1 MLARKNS
8 VILNIYLF
16 FLNFSRFLL
25 LPINQ
30 KHRKII
36 RISMKRSTTLS
47 SIQNISLLIQ
57 KYSQKNRVSIEFL
70 FDEFKTE
77 IFQFEKIGM
86 FIFDKN
92 SKKNLL
98 YALVRAYYAVHK
110 GFNDHFLDAIFS
122 EEYDQRIARFL
133 IINHLRLGNYERANV
148 FLNPLHVDS
157 WTRYNHQKLKTRVA
171 VEVFGNLTYESLF
184 QKRDVLLSSNSPPHH
199 VHLTADGSTD
209 LFVIGKLEGD
219 IPVFYNEVLV
229 SFSYHNAKG
238 ELIDSFHNEP
248 KNGVSKSKTLGYY
261 SYLRNN
267 EDGFFFLI
275 TALPEG
281 CKFVHLEFQNWRN
294 PDGRLTHL
302 TTCYV
307 LDFSNDTCRKVA
319 GDLLQHAFSWYEGN
333 NWGDYRIEIYTKIS
347 RMLADRLSKEAGKRW
362 LMEAVRVER
371 SHSNA
376 NDGCLEKLVN
386 LTKGMSIVYQWP
398 ENRTSFFDQLNRYL
412 EKESYSNLLLL
423 LREMM
428 RIGVHHSN
436 RENAQR
442 MLKYANRL
450 LLESSNKDIDVLLI
464 KSSLELKMGDIQK
477 SYNTLKQHSHESKVR
492 RKLGTISEQ
501 LDLLYEETDF
511 DLPQI
516 KPYKPTSSIAY
527 LLHNSL
533 PYHSG
538 GYACRSHGLITNLL
552 ALGADIK
559 PLTRHCYPWDFK
571 GFGSVSFRES
581 EFVSGVQYHRTQKM
595 DESLSRNGLKSYLN
609 YYAMAVIDFSKN
621 IPLASF
627 MPRRIIVMESRQFL
641 QPGHLTCPV
650 FTRFEVFGKSLE
662 SPENQSG
669 NIPNIFNCK

>member
-98 YALVRAYYAVHK
+98 YAHAYYDVHK
-110 GFNDHFLDAIFS
+110 GFNDHFLDNIFRGIRS
-122 EEYDQRIARFL
+122 TNRSIFDHQSP
-133 IINHLRLGNYERANV
+133 RLGNYERANV

-171 VEVFGNLTYESLF
+171 VEVLGNLTYESLF

-281 CKFVHLEFQNWRN
+281 CKFVHLEFTIG
-294 PDGRLTHL
+294 GRPI
-302 TTCYV
+302 
-307 LDFSNDTCRKVA
+307 DSF
-319 GDLLQHAFSWYEGN
+319 N
-333 NWGDYRIEIYTKIS
+333 NMLCS
-347 RMLADRLSKEAGKRW
+347 RLF
-362 LMEAVRVER
+362 
-371 SHSNA
+371 
-376 NDGCLEKLVN
+376 
-386 LTKGMSIVYQWP
+386 Q
-398 ENRTSFFDQLNRYL
+398 
-412 EKESYSNLLLL
+412 
-423 LREMM
+423 
-428 RIGVHHSN
+428 
-436 RENAQR
+436 
-442 MLKYANRL
+442 
-450 LLESSNKDIDVLLI
+450 
-464 KSSLELKMGDIQK
+464 
-477 SYNTLKQHSHESKVR
+477 
-492 RKLGTISEQ
+492 
-501 LDLLYEETDF
+501 
-511 DLPQI
+511 
-516 KPYKPTSSIAY
+516 
-527 LLHNSL
+527 
-533 PYHSG
+533 
-538 GYACRSHGLITNLL
+538 
-552 ALGADIK
+552 
-559 PLTRHCYPWDFK
+559 
-571 GFGSVSFRES
+571 
-581 EFVSGVQYHRTQKM
+581 
-595 DESLSRNGLKSYLN
+595 
-609 YYAMAVIDFSKN
+609 
-621 IPLASF
+621 
-627 MPRRIIVMESRQFL
+627 
-641 QPGHLTCPV
+641 
-650 FTRFEVFGKSLE
+650 
-662 SPENQSG
+662 
-669 NIPNIFNCK
+669 